1 MAARLRTVR
10 GVNADTTRLAVDL
23 GTTWTAAALADADGA
38 RALHLGDRGA
48 CIPSVIA
55 VDDDK
60 HLVVGHAAERI
71 FAVSPDRGVREVK
84 RRFGDTTPIVLAGTP
99 YSPDA
104 LSGAMLTGVA
114 GIAGVDPATTTAVL
128 THPANWGEY
137 KLDLLRNV
145 AAQAGFNGHDL
156 VSEPVAAA
164 RHYASSGRLAV
175 GDAVVV
181 YDFGGGTFDA
191 AVVRVEAG
199 GPTILG
205 QPQGIERLGGI
216 DIDQAVFS
224 HVAGSLGGTLEAL
237 DRNDPDVRRAIQ
249 QLRAD
254 CTTAKEQLSAD
265 SEATVAVTAPGL
277 HTMVRITRE
286 ELETVM
292 RPRVADTIRALERAV
307 ASAGLQMGDL
317 AGVVLVGGS
326 SRLPII
332 AEMVTAETGR
342 PTLLDADAKLVVVLG
357 AALPKTVNSESN
369 TAPSVLAAVSVGAAA
384 AAVSAATSS
393 EAAAPTSTSANEQT
407 TSPQETPMSDPTNPE
422 TPSKPGR
429 GSVQPPPPKKSKKD
443 EGKINPGVAA
453 GVAAAAVAAT
463 AGAVLFGDDVVDAM
477 TGGGDDGGAAPTDVE
492 ETLTVHQTDLAEAAA
507 AAEADA
513 DAIAGPAGVVDES
526 MDVFDAGPATFATG
540 GGGGGDAG
548 GGDAGGGDAGGGGFA
563 PPQAPQ
569 APPAEMPQQF
579 APSASAPPPPPPPPP
594 APPTP
599 PAAEP
604 VVDLSPPVGA
614 ASVTPPPPPPPP
626 PAGASPD
633 VDFDAAREQLLERIA
648 GLDLGEGV
656 NPDDAAALREE
667 LAGMVERFSP
677 DAGQSTDEALAAL
690 RDEYDQRVQDFTQ
703 DQKIEALIDEQL
715 RDNDAEAETGTQSD
729 AATGEATEGEP
740 ATESPEAGEPV
751 DGVEPDSSGA
761 SVPGDVID
769 PPLIDLVD
777 PPIISTIDPA
787 VVDAVADAIDL
798 EVPDLGPEPDPV
810 LGEQIVDDVIID
822 EADLDVRAVF
832 EPGDGPPPF
841 ISDSFDDLVGD
852 VGGTGFEFADTATGF
867 VGEAV
872 AGVVD
877 QVDVLGDAVGD
888 AGNMLHIDIPG
899 ALDPIIDVVGESPI
913 GDPASPEIETGGAG
927 FLDDVAELVSDPLE
941 GLEGLGGTMPTD
953 IDGDGFFDDVA
964 ELVSD
969 DVDDTIAGIADD
981 IGL

>member
-1 MAARLRTVR
+1 M
-10 GVNADTTRLAVDL
+10 NADTNRLAVDL
-23 GTTWTAAALADADGA
+23 GTTWTAAALTDAGGS

-55 VDDDK
+55 VDDEK
-60 HLVVGHAAERI
+60 NLVVGHAAERI

-104 LSGAMLTGVA
+104 LSGAMLSGVA
-114 GIAGVDPATTTAVL
+114 GLAGIDPATTTAVL

-164 RHYASSGRLAV
+164 RHYASSGRLAI

-205 QPQGIERLGGI
+205 TPQGIERLGGI

-224 HVAGSLGGTLEAL
+224 HVAGALGGSLEAL

-332 AEMVTAETGR
+332 SEMVTAETGR

-357 AALPKTVNSESN
+357 AALPTTVTPDSI
-369 TAPSVLAAVSVGAAA
+369 TAPSVLAAASVGAAA
-384 AAVSAATSS
+384 AVASAATSS
-393 EAAAPTSTSANEQT
+393 EAAATTPTSANEQT
-407 TSPQETPMSDPTNPE
+407 TSAQETPMSDPTNPE

-477 TGGGDDGGAAPTDVE
+477 TGGDDGGAAGAAPTDVDE
-492 ETLTVHQTDLAEAAA
+492 ALTVHQTDLADAAA
-507 AAEADA
+507 AADA
-513 DAIAGPAGVVDES
+513 EDAAGPIGVVDES
-526 MDVFDAGPATFATG
+526 MDAFDTGPATLATEG
-540 GGGGGDAG
+540 GGGASG
-548 GGDAGGGDAGGGGFA
+548 GGGGGGFA
-563 PPQAPQ
+563 PPRAQQSA
-569 APPAEMPQQF
+569 PAEMSQQF
-579 APSASAPPPPPPPPP
+579 APSQSAPPPPPPPPPSASAPPPPPPPF
-594 APPTP
+594 
-599 PAAEP
+599 AAEP
-604 VVDLSPPVGA
+604 VVDLSQPFGA
-614 ASVTPPPPPPPP
+614 ASVAPAPPPPP

-633 VDFDAAREQLLERIA
+633 ADFDAAREQLLERIS

-656 NPDDAAALREE
+656 NPEDAAALREE

-677 DAGQSTDEALAAL
+677 EAGQSTDDALAAL

-715 RDNDAEAETGTQSD
+715 RDNEAETGTD
-729 AATGEATEGEP
+729 PATGETPAGMPATDEP
-740 ATESPEAGEPV
+740 ADGEG
-751 DGVEPDSSGA
+751 DEPDASGD
-761 SVPGDVID
+761 SVPGEVLD
-769 PPLIDLVD
+769 PPILDLVD
-777 PPIISTIDPA
+777 PPIISLIDPA
-787 VVDAVADAIDL
+787 VVDAVSDAIGGGIPAPG
-798 EVPDLGPEPDPV
+798 PDTGT
-810 LGEQIVDDVIID
+810 IID
-822 EADLDVRAVF
+822 EAGLDVRAVVDL
-832 EPGDGPPPF
+832 GDGPPPF

-852 VGGTGFEFADTATGF
+852 VGGAPFEFGETATGF
-867 VGEAV
+867 VGAAA

-877 QVDVLGDAVGD
+877 QLDVLGDSVGV
-888 AGNMLHIDIPG
+888 GNMLNVDLG
-899 ALDPIIDVVGESPI
+899 RSLDPIVELVGDGA
-913 GDPASPEIETGGAG
+913 GDPISSPFETGGSG
-927 FLDDVAELVSDPLE
+927 FLGDVTEIISDPLD
-941 GLEGLGGTMPTD
+941 L
-953 IDGDGFFDDVA
+953 GDGMTSLDAGMSDFAGGSFTGAAAAA
-964 ELVSD
+964 ED
-969 DVDDTIAGIADD
+969 AIDEVDDAIAGIADD

>member
-1 MAARLRTVR
+1 
-10 GVNADTTRLAVDL
+10 VNADTTRLAVDL

-104 LSGAMLTGVA
+104 LSGAMLSGVA
-114 GIAGVDPATTTAVL
+114 GLAGVDPVTTTAVL

-164 RHYASSGRLAV
+164 RHYASSGRLAI

-224 HVAGSLGGTLEAL
+224 HVAGALGGSLEAL

-357 AALPKTVNSESN
+357 AALPTTVTPES
-369 TAPSVLAAVSVGAAA
+369 TTSPSVLAAASVGAAA
-384 AAVSAATSS
+384 AVASAATSS
-393 EAAAPTSTSANEQT
+393 EAAAPTPTSATEQT
-407 TSPQETPMSDPTNPE
+407 TSAQETPMSDPTNPD

-548 GGDAGGGDAGGGGFA
+548 VGDAGGGGFA

-614 ASVTPPPPPPPP
+614 TSVTPPPPPPPP
-626 PAGASPD
+626 PAGASHD
-633 VDFDAAREQLLERIA
+633 ADFDAAREQLLERIA

-656 NPDDAAALREE
+656 DPDDAAALREE

-715 RDNDAEAETGTQSD
+715 RDNEAEAETEPT
-729 AATGEATEGEP
+729 TGETPEGMPTAE
-740 ATESPEAGEPV
+740 EPV
-751 DGVEPDSSGA
+751 EPEGVEPDG
-761 SVPGDVID
+761 PGDSVAGEVLD
-769 PPLIDLVD
+769 PPILDLVD
-777 PPIISTIDPA
+777 PPFISTIDPA

>member
-1 MAARLRTVR
+1 
-10 GVNADTTRLAVDL
+10 VNADTTRLAVDL

-55 VDDDK
+55 VDDEK
-60 HLVVGHAAERI
+60 KLVVGHAAERI

-104 LSGAMLTGVA
+104 LSGAMLSGVA
-114 GIAGVDPATTTAVL
+114 GLAGVDPATTTAVL

-145 AAQAGFNGHDL
+145 ASQAGFIGHDL

-224 HVAGSLGGTLEAL
+224 HVAGALGGSLEAL

-286 ELETVM
+286 ELEAVM

-357 AALPKTVNSESN
+357 AALPTTVPPESI
-369 TAPSVLAAVSVGAAA
+369 TSPSVLAAASVGAAA
-384 AAVSAATSS
+384 AAVSAAISS
-393 EAAAPTSTSANEQT
+393 EAAAPTPTSANEQT
-407 TSPQETPMSDPTNPE
+407 TSLQETPMSDPTNPE
-422 TPSKPGR
+422 TPNKPGR
-429 GSVQPPPPKKSKKD
+429 GSIQPPPPKKSKKD

-507 AAEADA
+507 AAAAADA

-526 MDVFDAGPATFATG
+526 MDAFDAGPAPSGAEG
-540 GGGGGDAG
+540 GGG
-548 GGDAGGGDAGGGGFA
+548 GGGGFA
-563 PPQAPQ
+563 PPPAPQ

-579 APSASAPPPPPPPPP
+579 TQSDSAPPPPPPPPPP

-599 PAAEP
+599 PPPPAAEP
-604 VVDLSPPVGA
+604 VLDLSPPVGA
-614 ASVTPPPPPPPP
+614 TSVTPPPPPPPPPP

-633 VDFDAAREQLLERIA
+633 ADFDAAREQLLERIA

-656 NPDDAAALREE
+656 DPDDAAALREE

-715 RDNDAEAETGTQSD
+715 RDNEAEAEVGTESD
-729 AATGEATEGEP
+729 AATGEAVSDLP
-740 ATESPEAGEPV
+740 AGEEPEE
-751 DGVEPDSSGA
+751 VELDASGDA
-761 SVPGDVID
+761 LPGEVLD
-769 PPLIDLVD
+769 PPIVDLVD
-777 PPIISTIDPA
+777 PPIIATLDPA
-787 VVDAVADAIDL
+787 VVDAVADAIG
-798 EVPDLGPEPDPV
+798 EGIPGPGPDTGT
-810 LGEQIVDDVIID
+810 IID

-852 VGGTGFEFADTATGF
+852 VGGTGFEFPDTATDL

-872 AGVVD
+872 GGVVD

-899 ALDPIIDVVGESPI
+899 ALDPIIDVVGAAPV
-913 GDPASPEIETGGAG
+913 GDPLGDPVSPEVDTGGGG
-927 FLDDVAELVSDPLE
+927 FFSDLTELVSDPLDGFE
-941 GLEGLGGTMPTD
+941 GMMPTD
-953 IDGDGFFDDVA
+953 TEVVDFGGPAVSDAVEDAIDDVN
-964 ELVSD
+964 
-969 DVDDTIAGIADD
+969 DTIAGIADD